1 VPDFAIYPWVAMFAP
16 ARTPPAIV
24 ERLSRE
30 VAAAL
35 KRPDVREG
43 LDRAAF
49 DYKSSTPLELA
60 AILKD
65 QLRVWGTVA
74 REAGLQPH

>member
-1 VPDFAIYPWVAMFAP
+1 MNSFAASGVQASTRRMSR
-16 ARTPPAIV
+16 AR
-24 ERLSRE
+24 S
-30 VAAAL
+30 
-35 KRPDVREG
+35 
-43 LDRAAF
+43 AAF